1 MSKKNKTPDN
11 PKFKLPLGQADKLRL
26 PEGNEGG
33 IILKSE
39 KLKNG
44 DIKMWYQPGQ
54 VHHLVIGAT
63 GSGKTQTFIMP
74 SILSI
79 ANAGGS
85 MIVNDPKGELAMLT
99 TPYLKKKGYK
109 TIIMDYLDPGALSCF
124 NQLLLVK
131 TAYDDGLPHYYA
143 SKAIDSILKIMDIIS
158 SGGEINNLEVF
169 DILEF
174 SGTPANRPRS
184 EQKDMPSF
192 RVETSGSISS
202 KTTRVLY
209 IQKPQKPEGFST
221 ELFDELA
228 SADTETLINF
238 LNAAYTQIFESIQAN
253 GKMDKPDDLYSALY
267 GNDYLR
273 IREEKVCQS
282 AKDILKAI
290 KTKNLISYYTAK
302 KTQNEYSLK
311 SAIPESEPY
320 FQAQEAIKQYSERIE
335 YLNNHNLDFDTIKD
349 FLKDLQA
356 DHLVIWKDY
365 ETTASIHSGSIAKM
379 IIGSN
384 ASGDGKFWEQTA
396 TSLAKG
402 LIMLVCRESHLDY
415 SKHLGSVARIMSMLT
430 IPKNNGGGKEET
442 DLGLIIQRYQ
452 DDDPIRNAF
461 ADSLMSAE
469 KTRSSIYV
477 SANAPISIW
486 GNYNVCDQSARTDF
500 DPYKIAEEKTAI
512 FMVSPGDDDGGSNQF
527 TILSTL
533 FIEETYS
540 ILNQCLSQ
548 SKDLT
553 LPRPVYYLL
562 DEVANIPAISNLG
575 SKVSLA
581 RSKNIRMNLVIQDFQ
596 QLKQKYKDD
605 YDTIKANSDIIYLST
620 NDINTAKEIS
630 EQLGKETIEN
640 YSSSASASSN
650 GSDNM
655 SISTSTIGRDLYTP
669 QEVKQL
675 PFGKSL
681 YLMNRGISYESS
693 YCPAYQFPL
702 YSWLQQHKLTNL
714 HIRRQPRE
722 VNYFLPDRVDDYT
735 VAYESLYKGIILDR
749 YINNLFY
756 GMDLAKSDASTDESD
771 AKEDENRNNDYTI
784 DEETGEVKSGLGDY
798 KGEADY

>member
-1 MSKKNKTPDN
+1 MSKKELSN

-26 PEGNEGG
+26 PEGEEGG

-39 KLKNG
+39 KQKNG
-44 DIKMWYQPGQ
+44 NIKFWYQPGQ
-54 VHHLVIGAT
+54 YHHLVIGAT

-85 MIVNDPKGELAMLT
+85 MIINDPKGELAMLT

-124 NQLLLVK
+124 NQLLLVQ

-143 SKAIDSILKIMDIIS
+143 IKAIDAILKILDIIS
-158 SGGEINNLEVF
+158 SNGEINNLEVF
-169 DILEF
+169 DIYTF
-174 SGTPANRPRS
+174 NGSPASKPRS

-192 RVETSGSISS
+192 RTVTDGIGNS
-202 KTTRVLY
+202 KTSKVLY
-209 IQKPQKPEGFST
+209 IQKPSIPENFSSELLDKLCQADHKTILQFLNSALSSIYEQIEINAKKEKPEGLT
-221 ELFDELA
+221 A
-228 SADTETLINF
+228 
-238 LNAAYTQIFESIQAN
+238 
-253 GKMDKPDDLYSALY
+253 PLYS
-267 GNDYLR
+267 NEYLR
-273 IREEKVCQS
+273 IREEKTCQA
-282 AKDILKAI
+282 AKDVI
-290 KTKNLISYYTAK
+290 KSISTKNLISYYKAK
-302 KTQNEYSLK
+302 KTQNEYNLQ
-311 SAIPESEPY
+311 SAIPDSEPY
-320 FQAQEAIKQYSERIE
+320 FQAQQNIKDYEDKIKFLE
-335 YLNNHNLDFDTIKD
+335 NNPLDFETIKD
-349 FLKDLQA
+349 FLINLKA
-356 DHLVIWKDY
+356 DHEIVWKDY
-365 ETTASIHSGSIAKM
+365 ETTASIHAGSIAKM
-379 IIGSN
+379 IIGSK

-402 LIMLVCRESHLDY
+402 LILLVCRESHLPY
-415 SKHLGSVARIMSMLT
+415 SKHLGSVARVMSMLT
-430 IPKNNGGGKEET
+430 VPKLNGQKEET
-442 DLGLIIQRYQ
+442 DLGLIISRYQ

-469 KTRSSIYV
+469 KTRASIYV

-486 GNYNVCDQSARTDF
+486 GNYNVCDQSARCDF

-540 ILNQCLSQ
+540 ILNQCLAQ

-562 DEVANIPAISNLG
+562 DEVANIPAIPNLG

-605 YDTIKANSDIIYLST
+605 YDTVKANSDIIYLST

-630 EQLGKETIEN
+630 EQLGKETIET
-640 YSSSASASSN
+640 YSSSARASSN
-650 GSDNM
+650 GSDDM
-655 SISTSTIGRDLYTP
+655 SISTSSTGRELYTP

-675 PFGKSL
+675 PFGKSI

-693 YCPAYQFPL
+693 YCPAYEMPI
-702 YSWLQQHKLTNL
+702 YSWLKQHQLTNL

-722 VNYFLPDRVDDYT
+722 INYFLPDNIEDYT
-735 VAYESLYKGIILDR
+735 VAYESLYKSIILDR

-756 GMDLAKSDASTDESD
+756 GMGEVLDETTNSE
-771 AKEDENRNNDYTI
+771 EDYEEEDNNREQSAEDRIKNNDYRNLN
-784 DEETGEVKSGLGDY
+784 D
-798 KGEADY
+798 